1 MFNQQEYIN
10 SFIKNNYRTIKI
22 RIRNTD
28 KVLIN
33 KINSVDNINKYILGL
48 ISDDIR
54 KNRKY
59 NYIDDSIDINF
70 DLSKTM
76 RNLVEMAEEADLLE
90 DYGMYMNVVDAIDS
104 QAKKETSKHIISE
117 IEWKQLIR
125 RYCL

>member
-1 MFNQQEYIN
+1 MFNQQAYIN

-22 RIRNTD
+22 RIRNDD

-33 KINSVDNINKYILGL
+33 KINSVDNYILNLINK
-48 ISDDIR
+48 DVR
-54 KNRKY
+54 ENRKY

-70 DLSKTM
+70 ELSNTM

-90 DYGMYMNVVDAIDS
+90 DYGAYMNIVDAIDS
-104 QAKKETSKHIISE
+104 QAKKETSKHMIGE
-117 IEWKQLIR
+117 IEWKKLIR